1 MRIIPK
7 SKYKRKIIIASLIVV
22 VALGGYTAFAATQ
35 NIWPFPAE
43 ERAENVDYS
52 EPTDEQRQS
61 GSEASNRAKEE
72 PADETSEYK
81 EPDENSETYETDV
94 TITSAGQNGDQLQI
108 RTLINTTSAGHC
120 TLTLSGGG
128 QTITREA
135 DTQALASSS
144 TCMGFDIPRS
154 EVSAGEWIVRIDYR
168 NSSATGSAEQTITIE

>member
-7 SKYKRKIIIASLIVV
+7 SRYKRKIIIASIIAV

-72 PADETSEYK
+72 STEETSEYK
-81 EPDENSETYETDV
+81 EPDENNETYETGV
-94 TITSAGQNGDQLQI
+94 TITSAEQNGNQI
-108 RTLINTTSAGHC
+108 QVRTLINTTATGHC

-154 EVSAGEWIVRIDYR
+154 EIAAGEWTVRIDYR
-168 NSSATGSAEQTITIE
+168 NNSASGSAEQTITIE